1 MKCWPWQERSS
12 PPKAQSQKMA
22 TRSWE
27 PRLLY
32 QGLRAPMAQER
43 HLSWEA
49 KGDPTQPCTKRWGER
64 VVPPGRNGEQWLS
77 LAWALSIDTVLWLC
91 GQQDAWGWGGRQ
103 GATKYH
109 LTHPLPRRPLK
120 KKNILVKLT
129 PLKRSWV
136 LCRERNLLPKAWLL
150 QRWRPLG
157 RDCGKTPQN
166 TALGPQRGQHPLPP
180 VHQREPQLLS
190 GTSVSTRRFQ
200 SPVPSAVCDKDT
212 EL

>member
-1 MKCWPWQERSS
+1 MRGARGPTWQKWGAVTIFSVGVVYWYCFVTVWTARCLGMRRKTRCHKISFNSS
-12 PPKAQSQKMA
+12 FA
-22 TRSWE
+22 TE
-27 PRLLY
+27 
-32 QGLRAPMAQER
+32 
-43 HLSWEA
+43 
-49 KGDPTQPCTKRWGER
+49 
-64 VVPPGRNGEQWLS
+64 
-77 LAWALSIDTVLWLC
+77 TV
-91 GQQDAWGWGGRQ
+91 
-103 GATKYH
+103 
-109 LTHPLPRRPLK
+109 K

-190 GTSVSTRRFQ
+190 GTSARRFQ